1 MTISEVRRYYGRK
14 YRDVLDR
21 FLVLGELDCFQV
33 DPKCDRY
40 LELYI
45 NTDAVRRNHFN
56 FHIKKINHGMNNKI
70 NMWFDNKPS
79 YESTTFKSQSEAGR
93 YIQRC
98 L

>member
-1 MTISEVRRYYGRK
+1 MTISEVRKYYGRK

-33 DPKCDRY
+33 DTKCGRY

-56 FHIKKINHGMNNKI
+56 FRIRKINHGLNNKI
-70 NMWFDNKPS
+70 NIWLDCMSS
-79 YESTTFKSQSEAGR
+79 YESLTFKTQLEAGQ
-93 YIQRC
+93 YIQSC

>member
-1 MTISEVRRYYGRK
+1 MTISEVRKYYGRK

-33 DPKCDRY
+33 DTKCGRY

-56 FHIKKINHGMNNKI
+56 
-70 NMWFDNKPS
+70 
-79 YESTTFKSQSEAGR
+79 
-93 YIQRC
+93 
-98 L
+98 

>member
-1 MTISEVRRYYGRK
+1 MTISEVRKYYGRK

-33 DPKCDRY
+33 DTKCGRY

-56 FHIKKINHGMNNKI
+56 FHIRKINQGMNNKI
-70 NMWFDNKPS
+70 NIWLIIKPS
-79 YESTTFKSQSEAGR
+79 YESLTFKTQLEAGR
-93 YIQRC
+93 YIQSC

>member
-1 MTISEVRRYYGRK
+1 MTISEVRKYYGRK

-33 DPKCDRY
+33 DTKCGRY

-56 FHIKKINHGMNNKI
+56 FRIRKINHGMNNKI
-70 NMWFDNKPS
+70 NIWLDYMPS
-79 YESTTFKSQSEAGR
+79 YESLTFKTQLEAGQ
-93 YIQRC
+93 YIQSC

>member
-1 MTISEVRRYYGRK
+1 MTISEVRKYYGRK

-33 DPKCDRY
+33 DTKCGRY

-56 FHIKKINHGMNNKI
+56 FHIRKINQGMNNKI
-70 NMWFDNKPS
+70 NIWLIIKPS
-79 YESTTFKSQSEAGR
+79 YESLTFKTQLEAGQ
-93 YIQRC
+93 YIQSC

>member
-14 YRDVLDR
+14 YRDVLDP
-21 FLVLGELDCFQV
+21 FLVLRELDCFQV
-33 DPKCDRY
+33 DTKCGRY
-40 LELYI
+40 LELHI

-56 FHIKKINHGMNNKI
+56 FHIRKINHGMNNKI

-79 YESTTFKSQSEAGR
+79 YESTTFKTQSEAGH

>member
-1 MTISEVRRYYGRK
+1 MYYKRVIIDEKGKRHIAN
-14 YRDVLDR
+14 
-21 FLVLGELDCFQV
+21 FAGEFVVMDMLT
-33 DPKCDRY
+33 KCGKY

-56 FHIKKINHGMNNKI
+56 FRIRKINHGMNNKI

>member
-1 MTISEVRRYYGRK
+1 MTISEVRKYYGRK

-33 DPKCDRY
+33 DTKCGRY

-56 FHIKKINHGMNNKI
+56 FRIRKINQGMNNKI
-70 NMWFDNKPS
+70 NIWLDYKPS
-79 YESTTFKSQSEAGR
+79 YESLTFKTQLEAGQ
-93 YIQRC
+93 YIQSC